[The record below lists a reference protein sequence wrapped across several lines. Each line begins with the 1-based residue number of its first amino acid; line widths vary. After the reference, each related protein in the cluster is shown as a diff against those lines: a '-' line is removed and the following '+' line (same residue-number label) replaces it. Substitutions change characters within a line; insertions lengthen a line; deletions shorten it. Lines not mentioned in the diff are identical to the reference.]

1 MKIET
6 DRLIIR
12 KYTRDDAHFIYKLMN
27 SEGWL
32 KNIGNRNIN
41 SIQDAETYL
50 LKNYI
55 PSYKNQ
61 GFGPYLVTLKDGSE
75 IGSSGL
81 YQREN
86 LDHPD
91 IGFAFLPEYFN
102 KGYAFE
108 AAHAIMKYASEDLGV
123 HKIVGFTLPENASS
137 IKLLKK
143 LGLSEVGTYSYGDD
157 EELLLFSN

>member
-12 KYTRDDAHFIYKLMN
+12 KYTLDDASFIYKLMN
-27 SEGWL
+27 SDGWI
-32 KNIGNRNIN
+32 KYIGDRNII
-41 SIQDAETYL
+41 SVEEAEAYL
-50 LKNYI
+50 VKNYL
-55 PSYKNQ
+55 SCYEKQ
-61 GFGPYLVTLKDGSE
+61 GFGPFSVTLKNMTP
-75 IGSSGL
+75 IGSAGL

-91 IGFAFLPEYFN
+91 IGFAFLSKYVN

-108 AAHAIMKYASEDLGV
+108 AASAVMNYASEELGIN
-123 HKIVGFTLPENASS
+123 KIVAFTQQDNAAS

-143 LGLSEVGTYSYGDD
+143 LGLSEIGTHFYGD